1 MVHRHTRKHTHRI
14 PYRKRKEST
23 SITHTRRGLAL
34 PTALAGTLILASCG
48 TSSNGGHDVSGM
60 NGRTTGAPIAS
71 GTQTTAPK
79 NAADVAF
86 ATMMIPPQIQARVMA
101 DMAVKQG
108 TNTNVKALAPKIKTA
123 QGPQIARMSGWL
135 TGWGAPVPGAAA
147 GQGMSGLS
155 GMGGQTGGMM
165 SGQEMTDLGRASGS
179 AFDRMWLQM
188 MIRHHRGAVAMAR
201 TELAQGTNPQG
212 KQLARSILDSQS
224 TEITQMTSIL
234 TRIPS

>member
-1 MVHRHTRKHTHRI
+1 M
-14 PYRKRKEST
+14 
-23 SITHTRRGLAL
+23 THTLRNLAL
-34 PTALAGTLILASCG
+34 PTALAGTLVLASCG

-71 GTQTTAPK
+71 GTQTTGPK

-86 ATMMIPPQIQARVMA
+86 ATMMIPPQVQAMAMA

-108 TNTNVKALAPKIKTA
+108 TNTKVKALAPKIKMA

-135 TGWGAPVPGAAA
+135 TGWGAPVPGGAA
-147 GQGMSGLS
+147 GQGMSGMS

-165 SGQEMTDLGRASGS
+165 SGQEMTDLGRANGS

-212 KQLARSILDSQS
+212 KQLAQSILDSQS
-224 TEITQMTSIL
+224 TEIAQMTSIL

>member
-1 MVHRHTRKHTHRI
+1 M
-14 PYRKRKEST
+14 
-23 SITHTRRGLAL
+23 THTLRNLAL

-71 GTQTTAPK
+71 GTQTTGPK

-86 ATMMIPPQIQARVMA
+86 ATMMIPPQIQAGVMA

-135 TGWGAPVPGAAA
+135 TGWGAPVPGGAA
-147 GQGMSGLS
+147 GQGMSGMS

-224 TEITQMTSIL
+224 TEIAQMTSIL
-234 TRIPS
+234 TRIPG